1 MINKKIKFYLAHS
14 LLERKKI
21 RRIEEQLEQEL
32 GIELI
37 NPFYDT
43 NRMDIQ
49 KIDKGRRVPFSKK
62 SDYKKIVEGDLK
74 LIRGADGIIA
84 FVGKK
89 LSVGSMMEI
98 FYAARILKNKKVYL
112 VIQNKKIR
120 YHPWLVYCAD
130 EIFTSVNELKEFL
143 EESKYQHY
151 RSFIFN

>member
-98 FYAARILKNKKVYL
+98 FYAARILKNKKIYL

-143 EESKYQHY
+143 EKSKYQHY